1 MCIQEAELEITGK
14 IAMVI
19 NTEAELL
26 GKQQEIK
33 PGGKVSYQKE
43 GSLNEN
49 CKSLT
54 ADAKITESHK
64 LHRRRGTKTVAE
76 HFLKRARKRKF
87 RGKKTTKF
95 INKAKCT
102 DIK

>member
-1 MCIQEAELEITGK
+1 MCIQEDDLETTGK
-14 IAMVI
+14 TAMVI
-19 NTEAELL
+19 NNEAELL

-49 CKSLT
+49 CQSLT

-64 LHRRRGTKTVAE
+64 LHRRKGTKTITE
-76 HFLKRARKRKF
+76 LESLEQWR
-87 RGKKTTKF
+87 
-95 INKAKCT
+95 I
-102 DIK
+102 